1 MLKTIK
7 TFTRNLIIG
16 ANVATVIM
24 MLLVGYSGRLNP
36 ESFPILSN
44 ACLAFPIF
52 LVINVFFLFFWLLFY
67 PKGTLVSLLGIII
80 SYVPVRTYCP
90 LNLKS
95 EKPVGCIKVMTYNVD
110 GSMKKETDAQGR
122 VTYPALEYIGASGAD
137 VVCVQEA
144 YMTREK
150 AASLRHIYQYADT
163 ARNEHGGS
171 CLTLFSKF
179 PIINKEHI
187 RLGNSLNTSAAFYL
201 KIKNDTVIVVNNHL
215 ESNNLS
221 LKDRENFEK
230 MAEGSQDREL
240 AGKESKLL
248 MEKLAEA
255 SKIRAPQAGKVATY
269 IRHHSHYPII
279 VCGDFND
286 NPLSYVHH
294 TIAEGL
300 TDCFVQVT
308 GLDGHST
315 TTASVCVS
323 TISYA
328 RKILFHISAAWT
340 VKSTLATIIR

>member
-44 ACLAFPIF
+44 ACLTFPIF

-67 PKGTLVSLLGIII
+67 PKGALVSLLGIII

-248 MEKLAEA
+248 IEKLAEA

-269 IRHHSHYPII
+269 IRHHSHYP
-279 VCGDFND
+279 D
-286 NPLSYVHH
+286 
-294 TIAEGL
+294 
-300 TDCFVQVT
+300 
-308 GLDGHST
+308 
-315 TTASVCVS
+315 
-323 TISYA
+323 
-328 RKILFHISAAWT
+328 
-340 VKSTLATIIR
+340 

>member
-16 ANVATVIM
+16 ANVATVII

-44 ACLAFPIF
+44 ACLSFPIF
-52 LVINVFFLFFWLLFY
+52 LVINIFFLFFWLLFY
-67 PKGTLVSLLGIII
+67 PKGALVSLLGIII

-240 AGKESKLL
+240 AGKALS
-248 MEKLAEA
+248 
-255 SKIRAPQAGKVATY
+255 
-269 IRHHSHYPII
+269 HH
-279 VCGDFND
+279 C
-286 NPLSYVHH
+286 L
-294 TIAEGL
+294 
-300 TDCFVQVT
+300 
-308 GLDGHST
+308 
-315 TTASVCVS
+315 
-323 TISYA
+323 
-328 RKILFHISAAWT
+328 R
-340 VKSTLATIIR
+340 

>member
-44 ACLAFPIF
+44 ACLTFPIF

-187 RLGNSLNTSAAFYL
+187 RLGNSLNTSVRTLGKWPRAH
-201 KIKNDTVIVVNNHL
+201 KTV
-215 ESNNLS
+215 SW
-221 LKDRENFEK
+221 
-230 MAEGSQDREL
+230 
-240 AGKESKLL
+240 
-248 MEKLAEA
+248 
-255 SKIRAPQAGKVATY
+255 QA
-269 IRHHSHYPII
+269 RSRN
-279 VCGDFND
+279 C
-286 NPLSYVHH
+286 
-294 TIAEGL
+294 
-300 TDCFVQVT
+300 
-308 GLDGHST
+308 
-315 TTASVCVS
+315 
-323 TISYA
+323 
-328 RKILFHISAAWT
+328 
-340 VKSTLATIIR
+340 